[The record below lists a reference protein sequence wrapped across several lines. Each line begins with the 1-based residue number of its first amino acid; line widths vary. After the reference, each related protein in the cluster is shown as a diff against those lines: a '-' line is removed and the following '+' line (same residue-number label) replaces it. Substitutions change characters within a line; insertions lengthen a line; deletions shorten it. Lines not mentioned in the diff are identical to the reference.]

1 MDRSAGKVVGVHENT
16 GTRLADA
23 SRRAESAR
31 MPEKVSNIR
40 TGERFDGG
48 LLARYSCTVD
58 GTEGVQRGGTVAQF
72 RNVS

>member
-48 LLARYSCTVD
+48 LLARC
-58 GTEGVQRGGTVAQF
+58 VQLYG
-72 RNVS
+72 